1 MLRVVKRRHVI
12 SAHILDQHELLWDE
26 AKLYGALMN
35 FLINHPTEIDKLP
48 DELQH
53 IVRNTLKHRRMLRD
67 FREAV
72 LHQHQ
77 RCTYTLLS
85 YTVYITHLY

>member
-1 MLRVVKRRHVI
+1 MFHVATHCHVN
-12 SAHILDQHELLWDE
+12 SANTVNQHELLWDE
-26 AKLYGALMN
+26 AKLYGALMH
-35 FLINHPTEIDKLP
+35 FLTNHPTEIDNLP

-72 LHQHQ
+72 FHQHQ